1 MKRRFTAALI
11 GLITAA
17 LISGCGAN
25 STSIN
30 DSGLAY
36 ESIETADGEASGLA
50 GAKTDEKNA
59 SRYDTA
65 ESLGIEDGTYEV
77 EVTLEGGSGKATV
90 ESPSSVTV
98 KKGKI
103 TATIIWSSKYYDY
116 MIVDG
121 EKYENLSDEGE
132 NSSFSFPVKGFNKG
146 IEVVGD
152 TTAMSTPHEIDY
164 TLTFYWE
171 NSQDDDLSEM
181 SGSGNSGDDTAES
194 FNVLN
199 YGVNAGE
206 NSKTGTT
213 KSKSLGEDEKTVLTN
228 AKAVNAKAEI
238 SDKISWNDL
247 SKTGSLTLENATQYE
262 VDYYG
267 DYTLINIEN
276 SRRFLLVPKGMKAPK
291 DLPEDVVILQMPLDK
306 TYLVSTSVMDFID
319 KIDALGYIRLS
330 GTKEKDW
337 YISGAKEAM
346 KKGDVIYAGK
356 YSAPDYELILSEGC
370 NLAIENTMILH
381 NPEVKEKLESLGIPV
396 IVERSSYESDPIG
409 RLEWI
414 KLYGVLFDKEDEA
427 KKIFDEEKNSISKVM
442 EEESTNKTVAF
453 FSVTTKGA
461 ITVRKPG
468 DYISKMIN
476 LAGGN
481 YILKSLNEEDDNALS
496 TQTIQME
503 EFYAKAKDAD
513 ILIYNSTI
521 EGEISSVEDLLAK
534 NKLFANFKAVKE
546 GNVYCVGK
554 ELFQEPTGIGDF
566 IKDLSKVMN
575 GKTGK
580 LRYMT
585 KLR

>member
-1 MKRRFTAALI
+1 
-11 GLITAA
+11 
-17 LISGCGAN
+17 
-25 STSIN
+25 
-30 DSGLAY
+30 
-36 ESIETADGEASGLA
+36 
-50 GAKTDEKNA
+50 
-59 SRYDTA
+59 
-65 ESLGIEDGTYEV
+65 
-77 EVTLEGGSGKATV
+77 
-90 ESPSSVTV
+90 
-98 KKGKI
+98 
-103 TATIIWSSKYYDY
+103 

-132 NSSFSFPVKGFNKG
+132 NSSFSFPIRGFNKG

-152 TTAMSTPHEIDY
+152 TTAMSTPHEIEY
-164 TLTFYWE
+164 TLTFYWGS
-171 NSQDDDLSEM
+171 SQDKDLSGLSDSDNSSD
-181 SGSGNSGDDTAES
+181 SGINDSHALNNDV
-194 FNVLN
+194 NV
-199 YGVNAGE
+199 GE
-206 NSKTGTT
+206 NSKTG
-213 KSKSLGEDEKTVLTN
+213 SL
-228 AKAVNAKAEI
+228 A
-238 SDKISWNDL
+238 
-247 SKTGSLTLENATQYE
+247 LENATQYE

-276 SRRFLLVPKGMKAPK
+276 SGRFLLVPKGMKAPK

-396 IVERSSYESDPIG
+396 MVERSSYESDPIG

-427 KKIFDEEKNSISKVM
+427 KKIFDEEKSSISRVM
-442 EEESTNKTVAF
+442 DEESTNKRVAF

-476 LAGGN
+476 LAGGT
-481 YILKSLNEEDDNALS
+481 YILSSLNEEDDNALS